1 MKKTRFTIGR
11 ESTCDIPVADDS
23 VSRMHAELTVVE
35 GTRFAITDCKSSNGT
50 FLTREGKTRR
60 IQQELLQPSDRLILG
75 RATLAVSEILAL
87 LAPHLAPA
95 APIAAAASAANAT
108 VVIPQPP
115 PPPPP
120 PRLKRCAC
128 GAIQK
133 DGARCPICEPS

>member
-23 VSRMHAELTVVE
+23 VSRLHAELTVVE
-35 GTRFAITDCKSSNGT
+35 GTRLVVNDCKSSNGT
-50 FLTREGKTRR
+50 FLIREGKTRR
-60 IQQELLQPSDRLILG
+60 IQQELLQPADRLILG
-75 RATLAVSEILAL
+75 RATIAVSEILAV
-87 LAPHLAPA
+87 LAPHLAFA
-95 APIAAAASAANAT
+95 TVAAASAGNAT
-108 VVIPQPP
+108 VVLAQ
-115 PPPPP
+115 PP